1 MSRGGVNDATLARAP
16 GFPQWTVRRATWILV
31 AVHLP
36 FVAFTPVVTVTR
48 HPGMPLAESTL
59 FALLGVAVGGL
70 QLRHSLAAV
79 RGERPW
85 GWPLTFAAVIAGVYL
100 PAAWVPFS
108 DWVVQMQWF
117 AVASAMML
125 LPRRLA
131 AGVVAA
137 SVAVIAILDG
147 VHDHHSGF
155 PYPQSV
161 FFTGYYAAV
170 MMTGGMALWGS
181 ARLAGIL
188 GDLFAT
194 RTELAEQALD
204 HERFRVSRDLHDLLG
219 HSLSAV
225 SLKGDLAIRLL
236 PRDPRAAQREIESLT
251 DLARTALRDM
261 RAVARGEHDVA
272 LAAEAES
279 ASAVLHASG
288 VNVSVTAEVPGL
300 PPALDTVLA
309 WAVREGVTNVLRHS
323 EATRCAV
330 RAWREDGLV
339 RLEIVND
346 GAVPPPARSAS
357 SGPGTGIAGLG
368 ARVAELGGTA
378 SGSYAAPGE
387 FRLQVAIPEG
397 G

>member
-1 MSRGGVNDATLARAP
+1 MSQGDSNDATLAKAP
-16 GFPQWTVRRATWILV
+16 GFPRWTVRRATWILV

-36 FVAFTPVVTVTR
+36 FVVFTPVVTLTR
-48 HPGMPLAESTL
+48 HPEIPLAERAL
-59 FALLGVAVGGL
+59 FALIGVAVGGL

-85 GWPLTFAAVIAGVYL
+85 GWQLTFAAVIAGVYL
-100 PAAWVPFS
+100 PAAWVPFT

-117 AVASAMML
+117 AIASAMML

-131 AGVVAA
+131 AGLVAA
-137 SVAVIAILDG
+137 SVTVIAVLDG

-161 FFTGYYAAV
+161 FFIWYCAAV
-170 MMTGGMALWGS
+170 MVTGGMALWGS

-236 PRDPRAAQREIESLT
+236 LRDPRAAQREIESLT
-251 DLARTALRDM
+251 GLARTALRDM

-279 ASAVLHASG
+279 ASAVLRAAG
-288 VNVSVTAEVPGL
+288 VNVSVTAQVPGL
-300 PPALDTVLA
+300 SPALDTVLA
-309 WAVREGVTNVLRHS
+309 WAVREGTTNVLRHS
-323 EATRCAV
+323 EAVSCAIC
-330 RAWREDGLV
+330 AWRADGLV
-339 RLEIVND
+339 RLEVVND
-346 GAVPPPARSAS
+346 GAVPSPAGSAS
-357 SGPGTGIAGLG
+357 VGPGTGIAGLA

-378 SGSYAAPGE
+378 SGSYSAPGE
-387 FRLQVAIPEG
+387 FRLLVAIPEG
-397 G
+397 A